1 MRIVAVAVTLVVLC
15 GLSLPA
21 FAQEE
26 QRAEAVV
33 EKMSFKLI
41 RGVTN
46 AVTSIAEIPKQSIL
60 TVRTHGNVGYVV
72 GPLKGLGMAL
82 YRALIG
88 ATETVFFLVPQ
99 PGYYDPMIEPVYV
112 WEGWEERRADPGKT
126 QEPEVVSRSEEKS
139 E

>member
-26 QRAEAVV
+26 ARPEAVV

-46 AVTSIAEIPKQSIL
+46 AATSIAEIPKQSIL
-60 TVRTHGNVGYVV
+60 TVRTHGKVGYVV